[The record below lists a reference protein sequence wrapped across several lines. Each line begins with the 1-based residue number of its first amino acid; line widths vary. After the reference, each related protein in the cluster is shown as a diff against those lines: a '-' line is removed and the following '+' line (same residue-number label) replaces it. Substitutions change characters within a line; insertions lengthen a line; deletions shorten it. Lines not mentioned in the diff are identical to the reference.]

1 MNKKSV
7 PEVIRNPRPRHSIT
21 MRHILAFTIALP
33 LLALALPA
41 CDSPDNEA
49 QMQALDLEDD
59 VEAQTA
65 QDRVE
70 SRDTGKPSFEGFDL
84 EASMTPAA
92 GPPGKCCKAICTW
105 KPGWQQLPWQV
116 TENCNDYARLYCG
129 YYNVVD
135 AQWRTCG

>member
-1 MNKKSV
+1 
-7 PEVIRNPRPRHSIT
+7 
-21 MRHILAFTIALP
+21 MRHILTFTIALP

-70 SRDTGKPSFEGFDL
+70 SRDTGKPSFFHW
-84 EASMTPAA
+84 ASPPAITPTFLW
-92 GPPGKCCKAICTW
+92 PSMESW
-105 KPGWQQLPWQV
+105 K
-116 TENCNDYARLYCG
+116 
-129 YYNVVD
+129 
-135 AQWRTCG
+135 